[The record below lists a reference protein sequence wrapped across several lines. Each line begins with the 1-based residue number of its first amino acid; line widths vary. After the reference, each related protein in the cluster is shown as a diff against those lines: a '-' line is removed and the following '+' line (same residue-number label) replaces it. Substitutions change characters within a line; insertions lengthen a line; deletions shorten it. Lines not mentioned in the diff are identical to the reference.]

1 MSEVKIKFDSNQEY
15 QINAVNAVI
24 DLFEGRE
31 KLELEEEQ
39 IFTSDDTYP
48 NADEYDFCQIIVK
61 N

>member
-39 IFTSDDTYP
+39 SFYNFLLFRHT
-48 NADEYDFCQIIVK
+48 Q
-61 N
+61 